1 MARDLRT
8 IIFNGVNALERFG
21 LFVDSVDGS
30 PPAKVDNRQSIPY
43 KSGSYNFDEIIGR
56 PTYGDRE
63 MVYYCQIIENN
74 SHDLEMLL
82 TEINT
87 WLLTPVKAVLQDTAT
102 PEYHFEGCCAEVTP
116 SNSEMGFCELEIK
129 FRLKPFKIWN
139 YSINNDWKWD
149 DFNFLADDVPIME
162 FEMVEGKSI
171 TINNPYAVPIN
182 FTPNFNASTVIVT
195 IGTYKF
201 ALSSGVKSPF
211 KLFPGE
217 NKLLLSTIYA
227 GGADNILTIELI
239 KEGL

>member
-8 IIFNGVNALERFG
+8 IIFNGINALERFG

-116 SNSEMGFCELEIK
+116 SNSEMGFCELAIK

-149 DFNFLADDVPIME
+149 DFNFLADDAPIME

-171 TINNPYAVPIN
+171 TINNPYAVPIY

-195 IGTYKF
+195 IGTYKY

-217 NKLLLSTIYA
+217 NELLFSTVYSAA
-227 GGADNILTIELI
+227 GYSLTIELI